1 MVTHTRT
8 RKLRKLTSTVISAA
22 LLAGL
27 LPQTVLAGDTWPF
40 KGDSAHGA
48 NQPNVHGYTSNQ
60 IADWSPQT
68 DPDAELLRSRVPLQ
82 SRIASFKATQANPK
96 LSPDVQ
102 MMNVAGDYG
111 NAFIEN
117 APYTNKFAQYHFN
130 FWQYVD
136 YYSYWHGTATAYTP
150 PEYYDDLAQS
160 DWQQKWFEFGMLNI
174 PNPTY
179 TDAAHKNG
187 VMSLAGVFFSNNDRG
202 QQTYK
207 QMIVKDENGN
217 FPVAEKMIEMAQYF
231 GYDGYFLNQE
241 EVSPNVATA
250 DIPDYIA
257 FMKVLQ
263 KGGLYVQWYDSLT
276 TNNGSNTFT
285 RTFSNNNIS
294 MLYDKTAKEPVSNS
308 FFFDYGVNSTH
319 INTAIG
325 YLAGMNEDEGTNYNL
340 FDIGFAG
347 LEAGRDR
354 FKSVQGTALKD
365 KLTAAGAP
373 RLSIATLGA
382 DFVHAGLDEDMGQ
395 SWPVSKRT
403 ENGYQWMTNLREQL
417 WWSGPNV
424 NPGNTTVSATN
435 TAADVYADNRYWP
448 GISSVIAER
457 SVVQDS
463 NFYTNFNT
471 GHGISYYVN
480 GVKSNEEEW
489 SNMSLQDIPVT
500 WQWWQDTQGNRL
512 TVDYD
517 YGPEYEMTGNTR
529 MNYEQIG
536 GFNGG
541 SSLVVNGAL
550 DKENFLRL
558 YKSDLSVKAT
568 SKLSLTYN
576 KTSEGDASVISAG
589 LIFKDNPA
597 KVVKVPVENS
607 GEQTSGW
614 VTADVNLGAYAG
626 KEIAAFGLVFTPG
639 ADTISDYQVNIGQIR
654 IADGSAV
661 KPAAPTNLAVTQAI
675 ANTDE
680 MILKWDLNS
689 DYSKVKQYNVY
700 VNDIFMGGKYD
711 ETFYIKQL
719 PAKSGIIKV
728 VPVGA
733 DGLEGD
739 AATVSYNLDSAVS
752 GIEVESSA
760 NGDFLVKWSGSGA
773 AGNVKVT
780 VKSVNW
786 ISTAAPVSRQLSLPQ
801 GTTSALFSDM
811 PVNGDEYTVTIQA
824 GNSDIVTH
832 NGTFIDKQAQPYAEA
847 WSWNGNT
854 LNLPM
859 PTTRDWRYMYVYE
872 DGAPKSFAVTYFS
885 GTAAQRPMIIR
896 GRTTK
901 ASLSFTST
909 KAVTVVME
917 DYSGNKS
924 QPLQLD
930 KRYNVTFNSNGG
942 QPKANVVQVMNG
954 ALVTAPN
961 VAREGYVLEGWY
973 NGNVRWHFATDTVGG
988 PLTLQAKWTALPP
1001 AVQVVSEGSF
1011 RAGQSGVLQ
1020 AVGKGAG
1027 TLTYA
1032 WYADRGE
1039 GYGEAIDISDKLML
1053 TELTEEMSGYRYKV
1067 IVTGEGGLTAE
1078 QEYVLQVLPA
1088 ETNWVTP
1095 AFVMDLPP
1103 LMETVAGEPVVLAV
1117 DTTGDIASIGWEMKR
1132 AADEEWQSLPNVT
1145 GAVYHMNP
1153 GYEEDGTSYRVVLTG
1168 KEAAEPARIVSS
1180 PLELKVY
1187 PLHDAPAIAS
1197 FTATSQSVTEGND
1210 VTFTVVADSVYGE
1223 LGYSWFKDDL
1233 AIEGALGSSLTIAGA
1248 ALTDTGI
1255 YKARVE
1261 NTRIVGGRPYV
1272 DAADTEGIQLTV
1284 NAQPVSPTN
1293 PPAAPTNP
1301 PAAAQP
1307 AATPVPVPAATP
1319 AAGAAVITAAQLGS
1333 PAVNGVVTVQTGN
1346 AVTMELPV
1354 NAGELLGTNTL
1365 GLQGDGAVFELA
1377 PELLKQLAEA
1387 VPAAQGS
1394 GAKIVL
1400 KAEFKALAQAALKT
1414 EAGVSLKGRLLD
1426 YDLNLTLADGTVKRP
1441 GSSAAPVKISW
1452 PAGEGLDPKLLGLY
1466 LAGSDGTL
1474 NYLGGTTAA
1483 GNLTAGLAGTG
1494 TYALL
1499 EYNKQ
1504 FSDVPAAHWA
1514 FDALRVLSAKHLIKG
1529 VTEQAYQPGR
1539 NITRAEFVQLMAG
1552 ALQLKGSGTVSFADV
1567 PAGAWYQDALSG
1579 MVQAGLITGRT
1590 PESFQP
1596 GAEISREEMTVILM
1610 RAYRLQHDTIQAAPA
1625 GPSMTDAASISD
1637 WAAEHVA
1644 AAASLGL
1651 VKGRAD
1657 GTFAPKAP
1665 ATRAEAA
1672 QILLNYLN

>member
-1 MVTHTRT
+1 MVSHTRT

-48 NQPNVHGYTSNQ
+48 NQPSVHGYTSNQ
-60 IADWSPQT
+60 IANWSPET

-82 SRIASFKATQANPK
+82 NRITPLKATQANPK
-96 LSPDVQ
+96 LSSDVK

-150 PEYYDDLAQS
+150 PEYYDELAQK

-207 QMIVKDENGN
+207 QMIVKDENGE
-217 FPVAEKMIEMAQYF
+217 FPVAKKMIEMADYF

-241 EVSPNVATA
+241 EVGPNVVTA

-263 KGGLYVQWYDSLT
+263 QGGLYVQWYDSLT

-319 INTAIG
+319 INTGIG
-325 YLAGMNEDEGTNYNL
+325 YLAGMNEDEGTNYKL

-403 ENGYQWMTNLREQL
+403 ENEYQWMTNLREQL

-424 NPGNTTVSATN
+424 NPGNTTVSPVN
-435 TAADVYADNRYWP
+435 TVTDVYADNRYWP
-448 GISSVIAER
+448 GIASVIAER
-457 SVVQDS
+457 SVVKDS

-480 GVKSNEEEW
+480 GVKSNKEEW

-512 TVDYD
+512 SVDYD
-517 YGPEYEMTGNTR
+517 YGPEYVMTGNTR
-529 MNYEQIG
+529 VDYTPVG

-576 KTSEGDASVISAG
+576 KTSADDDSVMSAG
-589 LIFKDNPA
+589 LIFKDNPS

-607 GEQTSGW
+607 GERTSGW
-614 VTADVNLGAYAG
+614 ATAEVNLGDYAG

-639 ADTISDYQVNIGQIR
+639 ASTIPKYQVNIGQIR

-661 KPAAPTNLAVTQAI
+661 KPAAPTNLAVTQALPD
-675 ANTDE
+675 TME

-689 DYSKVKQYNVY
+689 DYSTVKQYNVY

-739 AATVSYNLDSAVS
+739 AETVSFNLDSAVS
-752 GIEVESSA
+752 GIEVDSSA

-786 ISTAAPVSRQLSLPQ
+786 ITTAAPVSRQLILPQ

-811 PVNGDEYTVTIQA
+811 PINGDEYTVTVQA
-824 GNSDIVTH
+824 GSSDIVTY
-832 NGTFIDKQAQPYAEA
+832 NGTFIDKQVEPYAEA

-859 PTTRDWRYMYVYE
+859 PNTRDWRYMYVYE
-872 DGAPKSFAVTYFS
+872 DGVPKSFAVTYFS
-885 GTAAQRPMIIR
+885 GAAAQRPMIIR

-973 NGNVRWHFATDTVGG
+973 NGEVRWHFATDTVNG

-1011 RAGQSGVLQ
+1011 RAGQIGVLQ
-1020 AVGKGAG
+1020 AVGTGVG
-1027 TLTYA
+1027 TLSYA
-1032 WYADRGE
+1032 WYADTGE
-1039 GYGEAIDISDKLML
+1039 GYGEVIDTTDKLTL
-1053 TELTEEMSGYRYKV
+1053 NDLTEEMSGYRYKV

-1103 LMETVAGEPVVLAV
+1103 QMETVAGEPVTFAV
-1117 DTTGDIASIGWEMKR
+1117 DATGDIASIGWELKR
-1132 AADEEWQSLPNVT
+1132 AADEEWQTIPNVT
-1145 GAVYHMNP
+1145 GTVYRFNP
-1153 GYEEDGTSYRVVLTG
+1153 LYEEDGTNYRVVLTG
-1168 KEAAEPARIVSS
+1168 KEAADPARIVGS
-1180 PLELKVY
+1180 PLVLKVY
-1187 PLHDAPAIAS
+1187 PQHEAPVIAS
-1197 FTATSQSVTEGND
+1197 FTATSQSVTEGNA

-1233 AIEGALGSSLTIAGA
+1233 AIEGAYGSSLTITGAGLA
-1248 ALTDTGI
+1248 DTGI

-1261 NTRIVGGRPYV
+1261 NTRIVGNRPYV

-1284 NAQPVSPTN
+1284 NAQQVTPTN
-1293 PPAAPTNP
+1293 PPVSSANP

-1307 AATPVPVPAATP
+1307 TATPVPAATP
-1319 AAGAAVITAAQLGS
+1319 AAGAVVITAAQLGS
-1333 PAVNGVVTVQTGN
+1333 SAVNGVVTVQTGN
-1346 AVTMELPV
+1346 AVTIELPV
-1354 NAGELLGTNTL
+1354 NAGELLGANSL
-1365 GLQGDGAVFELA
+1365 RVQGDGAVLELA

-1387 VPAAQGS
+1387 LPAAQGS

-1400 KAEFKALAQAALKT
+1400 RAQPKALIQGALKT
-1414 EAGVSLKGRLLD
+1414 EAGVSLKGQLLD
-1426 YDLNLTLADGTVKRP
+1426 YDLSLSLADGTVKRP
-1441 GSSAAPVKISW
+1441 ASYAAPVGLSLPI
-1452 PAGEGLDPKLLGLY
+1452 GEGLDLKLMGLY
-1466 LAGSDGTL
+1466 LARSDGSLT
-1474 NYLGGTTAA
+1474 YLGGAA
-1483 GNLTAGLAGTG
+1483 EDGNYKVAIEGSG

-1504 FSDVPAAHWA
+1504 FSDVPATHWA
-1514 FDALRVLSAKHLIKG
+1514 FNTLRVLSAKHLIQG
-1529 VTEQAYQPGR
+1529 ISEQAYQPAR

-1552 ALQLKGSGTVSFADV
+1552 ALKLNGSGTTAFTDV
-1567 PAGAWYQDALSG
+1567 PAGAWYQQALSG

-1596 GAEISREEMTVILM
+1596 NAEISREEMTVILM
-1610 RAYRLQHDTIQAAPA
+1610 RAYRLQHTAIPAAPA
-1625 GPSMTDAASISD
+1625 SLSMTDAASISG

-1672 QILLNYLN
+1672 QIVLNVLN

>member
-1 MVTHTRT
+1 MISHTQT
-8 RKLRKLTSTVISAA
+8 RKLRRLTSTVISAA

-40 KGDSAHGA
+40 KGGSAHGA
-48 NQPNVHGYTSNQ
+48 NQPSVHGYTSNQ
-60 IADWSPQT
+60 IAGWSPET

-82 SRIASFKATQANPK
+82 KRIASFTATQANPK
-96 LSPDVQ
+96 LSPDVK

-207 QMIVKDENGN
+207 QMIVKDENGD
-217 FPVAEKMIEMAQYF
+217 FPVARKMIEMANYF
-231 GYDGYFLNQE
+231 GFDGYFLNQE
-241 EVSPNVATA
+241 ELNPNVAPA

-325 YLAGMNEDEGTNYNL
+325 YLTGMNEDEGTNYNL
-340 FDIGFAG
+340 YDIGFAG

-365 KLTAAGAP
+365 KLTAGGAP

-395 SWPVSKRT
+395 AWPVSRRT
-403 ENGYQWMTNLREQL
+403 DNDYQWMANLREQL

-424 NPGNTTVSATN
+424 NPGNTTVSPAN
-435 TAADVYADNRYWP
+435 TVSDVYADNRYWP

-457 SVVQDS
+457 SVVQNS

-480 GVKSNEEEW
+480 GEKSNQEEW

-500 WQWWQDTQGNRL
+500 WQWWQDTLGNRL

-517 YGPEYEMTGNTR
+517 YGPEYTMTDNSR
-529 MNYEQIG
+529 MSYKQIG

-558 YKSDLSVKAT
+558 YKSNLSVQAT
-568 SKLSLTYN
+568 SQLSIAYN
-576 KTSEGDASVISAG
+576 KTSADDASVLSAG
-589 LIFKDNPA
+589 LIFKDNPS

-607 GEQTSGW
+607 GKQTMGW
-614 VTADVNLGAYAG
+614 VTAEVDLGAYAG

-639 ADTISDYQVNIGQIR
+639 ASTIADYQVNIGQIR
-654 IADGSAV
+654 ISDGSAV
-661 KPAAPTNLAVTQAI
+661 KPAAPTHLVVAQALP
-675 ANTDE
+675 NTNE

-728 VPVGA
+728 IPVGA
-733 DGLEGD
+733 DGVEGE
-739 AATVSYNLDSAVS
+739 AATVSFNLDSAVS
-752 GIEVESSA
+752 GIEAESSE
-760 NGDFLVKWSGSGA
+760 NGDLLVKWSGSDA

-786 ISTAAPVSRQLSLPQ
+786 ITTAEPVSRQLILPQ
-801 GTTSALFSDM
+801 GTTSALFGDM
-811 PVNGDEYTVTIQA
+811 PINGDEYTVTIQA
-824 GNSDIVTH
+824 GNSDIVTY
-832 NGTFIDKQAQPYAEA
+832 NGRFIDKLSEPYAEA

-854 LNLPM
+854 LSLPM
-859 PTTRDWRYMYVYE
+859 PNTRDWRYMYVYE
-872 DGAPKSFAVTYFS
+872 DGVPKSFAVTYFS
-885 GTAAQRPMIIR
+885 GAAAQKPMIIR

-901 ASLSFTST
+901 ASLSLTST

-930 KRYNVTFNSNGG
+930 KRYNVTLNSNGG
-942 QPKANVVQVMNG
+942 QPNAKVVQVMNG

-973 NGNVRWHFATDTVGG
+973 NGNVRWHFASDTVNG
-988 PLTLQAKWTALPP
+988 PLTLQAKWTALPSD
-1001 AVQVVSEGSF
+1001 VQVVSEGSF
-1011 RAGQSGVLQ
+1011 RAGQDGVLR
-1020 AVGKGAG
+1020 AVGKGSG
-1027 TLTYA
+1027 TLVYA
-1032 WYADRGE
+1032 WYVDQGE
-1039 GYGEAIDISDKLML
+1039 GYGEVIAAGDTLTLTDL
-1053 TELTEEMSGYRYKV
+1053 TEDMSGYRYKV

-1078 QEYVLQVLPA
+1078 KEYNLQVLPA
-1088 ETNWVTP
+1088 EIQWMTP
-1095 AFVMDLPP
+1095 AFVMDLPSV
-1103 LMETVAGEPVVLAV
+1103 LETVGGEPIALAV
-1117 DTTGDIASIGWEMKR
+1117 DTSGDIASIEWERKR
-1132 AADEEWQSLPNVT
+1132 AADEEWQTVPGVT
-1145 GAVYHMNP
+1145 GAVYRFNP
-1153 GYEEDGTSYRVVLTG
+1153 LFEEDGTNYRVVLTG
-1168 KEAAEPARIVSS
+1168 KEATDPARIVGS
-1180 PLELKVY
+1180 PLALKVY
-1187 PLHDAPAIAS
+1187 PQHEAPAIAS
-1197 FTATSQSVTEGND
+1197 FTATSQSVMEGND

-1223 LGYSWFKDDL
+1223 MGYSWFKDDL
-1233 AIEGALGSSLTIAGA
+1233 VIEGALGSSLTLAKA
-1248 ALTDTGI
+1248 QLSDTGV

-1272 DAADTEGIQLTV
+1272 DAADTEVITLTV
-1284 NAQPVSPTN
+1284 NRQPVTPTN
-1293 PPAAPTNP
+1293 PPLTATYPPVAALPT
-1301 PAAAQP
+1301 
-1307 AATPVPVPAATP
+1307 ATPVPAVTP
-1319 AAGAAVITAAQLGS
+1319 APATAAAVISAAQLGS
-1333 PAVNGVVTVQTGN
+1333 PAVNGVVTVQIQQ
-1346 AVTMELPV
+1346 AVRVELPV
-1354 NAGELLGTNTL
+1354 NAGELLGTNSL
-1365 GLQGDGAVFELA
+1365 RVQGDRIGLMLT
-1377 PELLKQLAEA
+1377 PDLLKQLAEA
-1387 VPAAQGS
+1387 VPAAQGN

-1400 KAEFKALAQAALKT
+1400 QAEFKALAQASLKT
-1414 EAGVSLKGRLLD
+1414 EAGVSLKGQLLD
-1426 YDLNLTLADGTVKRP
+1426 YDLSLSLADGTVKRP
-1441 GSSAAPVKISW
+1441 GSYASPVRISW
-1452 PAGEGLDPKLLGLY
+1452 PAGEGLHPKLLGLY
-1466 LAGSDGTL
+1466 RVGGDGALA
-1474 NYLGGTTAA
+1474 YLGGAA
-1483 GNLTAGLAGTG
+1483 EDGGFTGLLDGSG
-1494 TYALL
+1494 RYALL
-1499 EYNKQ
+1499 EYTKQ
-1504 FSDVPAAHWA
+1504 FNDVPVTHWA
-1514 FDALRVLSAKHLIKG
+1514 FEALRELSAKHLIKG
-1529 VTEQAYQPGR
+1529 ISEQAYQPGR

-1552 ALQLKGSGTVSFADV
+1552 TLQLSGNGTTSFADV
-1567 PAGAWYQDALSG
+1567 PAGAWYQQALSG

-1596 GAEISREEMTVILM
+1596 AAAISREEMTVILM
-1610 RAYRLQHDTIQAAPA
+1610 RAYRLQQGSIPAAA
-1625 GPSMTDAASISD
+1625 GSLSIKDAGDISG
-1637 WAAEHVA
+1637 WAADQVAEA
-1644 AAASLGL
+1644 AALGL

-1672 QILLNYLN
+1672 QMLLNYLN